1 MVLEQDRVALA
12 TIPRDA
18 ERRETLLQLDIGVSH
33 IRRLYRTEAERQF
46 EKIRGVNSVAAE

>member
-18 ERRETLLQLDIGVSH
+18 EQRETLLQLDIGVSH
-33 IRRLYRTEAERQF
+33 IRRLYRTEAEKQF
-46 EKIRGVNSVAAE
+46 EKIRSANSVTAE